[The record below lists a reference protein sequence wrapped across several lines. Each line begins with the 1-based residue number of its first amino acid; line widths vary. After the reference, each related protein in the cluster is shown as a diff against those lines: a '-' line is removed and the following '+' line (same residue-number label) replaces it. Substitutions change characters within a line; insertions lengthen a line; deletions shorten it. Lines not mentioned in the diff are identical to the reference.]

1 MGTLMARKNVLEGL
15 MKREGGATPPAPA
28 SPRRSAGAIGAV
40 SQSLADLRTRAL
52 TEVPSD
58 MIDDAGLHD
67 RLDNDPAGIG
77 ELARSIE
84 EYGQQVPVMLRHS
97 PNVEGRYEIV
107 YGRRRVA
114 ALKRLGRPVRAM
126 IRDLDDKAL
135 IVAQGQ
141 ENSARKDLS
150 FIEKALFARQM
161 EAAGFDRKVICD
173 ALHIDKTV
181 VSRMLTVAD
190 SLPRKVIE
198 AIGAAP
204 SAGRDR
210 WMTLAKRATGQSPEA
225 LMDAARGD
233 SSDERFNAVFTTL
246 APGPRKPAPPRALTA
261 GDGTELARFERR
273 GGRPVMTF
281 TADDAFATWL
291 ADNISEIH
299 RRFEEDRG
307 E

>member
-1 MGTLMARKNVLEGL
+1 MARKNVLEGL
-15 MKREGGATPPAPA
+15 MKREGNTAPPAPA
-28 SPRRSAGAIGAV
+28 APRRNAGAIGAV

-52 TEVPSD
+52 TEVPAD
-58 MIDDAGLHD
+58 MIDGAGLHD
-67 RLDNDPAGIG
+67 RLDSDPAGIN
-77 ELARSIE
+77 ELARSLE

-114 ALKRLGRPVRAM
+114 ALKQLGRPVRAM

-181 VSRMLTVAD
+181 VSRMLSVAD
-190 SLPRKVIE
+190 ALPRAVIE
-198 AIGAAP
+198 AIGSAP
-204 SAGRDR
+204 AAGRDR
-210 WMTLAKRATGQSPEA
+210 WMSLAKRASGKSAEA
-225 LMDAARGD
+225 LVSAAQGETSDA
-233 SSDERFNAVFTTL
+233 RFAAVL
-246 APGPRKPAPPRALTA
+246 ASVAPGPRTPPAPRNLTA
-261 GDGTELARFERR
+261 EDGTVVATMSRKGGKPVVTLA
-273 GGRPVMTF
+273 
-281 TADDAFATWL
+281 ADDGFAHWL
-291 ADNISEIH
+291 ADNFSEIH
-299 RRFEEDRG
+299 RRFKENRG